1 MRVFLLIDKE
11 VIQMQALVSVPVHGE
26 ASFDP
31 QELKE
36 DLLARAG
43 IYRLLS
49 NAFGGEPGAG
59 FLAGL
64 RQPEALA
71 GLSEMGLNLDKD
83 FTDPPLEQL
92 EEVLAGE
99 YTSLF
104 ASPGGCVPVESARLT
119 GKLQQE
125 PYYEVQADYRRLGFE
140 VRQGRFATFDDHLGV
155 ELALVAELLEQ
166 AGRAAEAADEREL
179 RRLNKEI
186 KRFWALHLGRWARG
200 FGRLVER
207 AADHS
212 FYREM
217 ARLLQGF
224 AEDELTRRG
233 VKVEDA
239 DGRVI
244 EAPKEE
250 TEGLT
255 CGGGSMDIPPPELKS
270 YDRPN
275 EVPVSIVAG

>member
-1 MRVFLLIDKE
+1 
-11 VIQMQALVSVPVHGE
+11 MQALVSVPVHGE

-49 NAFGGEPGAG
+49 SAFGGEPGAG

-71 GLSEMGLNLDKD
+71 GLAEMGISLDRD
-83 FTDPPLEQL
+83 FTDPPLDQL
-92 EEVLAGE
+92 EETLACE
-99 YTSLF
+99 YASLF
-104 ASPGGCVPVESARLT
+104 ASPGGCLPVESARLT
-119 GKLQQE
+119 GRTQQE

-140 VRQGRFATFDDHLGV
+140 VRPGRFAIFHDHLGV
-155 ELALVAELLEQ
+155 ELAFLAELLGQ
-166 AGRAAEAADEREL
+166 SAAAAEAAEGREL
-179 RRLNKEI
+179 RRLEKEI
-186 KRFWALHLGRWARG
+186 KRFWSLHLGRWARG

-217 ARLLQGF
+217 ARLLLGF
-224 AEDELTRRG
+224 AEDEISRLGIR
-233 VKVEDA
+233 VEDA
-239 DGRVI
+239 DGSIV
-244 EAPKEE
+244 EQPQPE

-255 CGGGSMDIPPPELKS
+255 CGGNPMSHDPVAS
-270 YDRPN
+270 
-275 EVPVSIVAG
+275 EVPVSLMTG

>member
-1 MRVFLLIDKE
+1 
-11 VIQMQALVSVPVHGE
+11 MQALLSVPVHGE
-26 ASFDP
+26 APFDP

-49 NAFGGEPGAG
+49 RVFGGEPGAG

-71 GLSEMGLNLDKD
+71 GLAEMGIRLDRD
-83 FTDPPLEQL
+83 FTGPPLDRL
-92 EEVLAGE
+92 EETLACE
-99 YTSLF
+99 YASLF
-104 ASPGGCVPVESARLT
+104 ASPVGCVPVESARLT

-125 PYYEVQADYRRLGFE
+125 PYYEVQADYRRLGFQ
-140 VRQGRFATFDDHLGV
+140 VQQGRFATFEDHLGV
-155 ELALVAELLEQ
+155 ELALIAGLLEQ
-166 AGRAAEAADEREL
+166 SAAGEREL
-179 RRLNKEI
+179 RRLEKEI
-186 KRFWALHLGRWARG
+186 KRFWSLHLGRWARG

-217 ARLLQGF
+217 ARLLCGF
-224 AEDELTRRG
+224 AEDEIARLG
-233 VKVEDA
+233 IKVEDA
-239 DGRVI
+239 DGSVAESPRQ
-244 EAPKEE
+244 E

-255 CGGGSMDIPPPELKS
+255 CGGGS
-270 YDRPN
+270 R
-275 EVPVSIVAG
+275 